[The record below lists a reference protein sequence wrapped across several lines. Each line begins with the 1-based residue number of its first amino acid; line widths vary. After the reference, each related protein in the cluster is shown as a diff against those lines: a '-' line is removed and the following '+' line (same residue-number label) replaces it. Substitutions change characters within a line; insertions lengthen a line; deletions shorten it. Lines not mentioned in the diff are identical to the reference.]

1 MSKTKAGGS
10 AKNVHDSPGQRL
22 GVKAFGG
29 EKVTAGSIIV
39 RQIGRT
45 KLAGPGTKM
54 GRDYTIFALKDGT
67 VEFRQTKIK
76 KFTGKTAPRTEVRV
90 ISSL

>member
-29 EKVTAGSIIV
+29 QQVTAGSIIV

-45 KLAGPGTKM
+45 KIPGKGVEM
-54 GRDYTIFALKDGT
+54 SRDFTIFAIKDGV
-67 VEFRQTKIK
+67 VEFRKTKIRR
-76 KFTGKTAPRTEVRV
+76 FTGKTVPRTEVNV
-90 ISSL
+90 I

>member
-10 AKNVHDSPGQRL
+10 SKNVHDSPGQRL

-29 EKVTAGSIIV
+29 ERVKAGAVLV

-45 KLAGPGTKM
+45 KIPGPGTKM
-54 GRDYTIFALKDGT
+54 GRDYTIFAVKDGT
-67 VEFRQTKIK
+67 VEFKKTRIK
-76 KFTGKTAPRTEVRV
+76 RFTGKTAPRTEVRV
-90 ISSL
+90 V